1 MVLSGLLFEFT
12 NSEISK
18 ASMTR
23 KKRCRRRGCCRGSTE
38 AVRLRKALGS
48 ASSKAQMLPEHR
60 LQLVVLLLRSWIY
73 LQRQGLHMVTLCI
86 TMLFQRIAKETCKDH
101 KNPLLGAAKRP
112 PEAVGLLEDAPAQ
125 HIVRLNVDI
134 LPLLCLHNAFRDH
147 ERSRRTQNPDQ
158 NSASFMK

>member
-1 MVLSGLLFEFT
+1 MFSRFASKFITVPAPKALATSRIVLSGLLFEFT

-60 LQLVVLLLRSWIY
+60 LQLVVLLLRSWIC
-73 LQRQGLHMVTLCI
+73 LQPQGLHMVTLCYSKE
-86 TMLFQRIAKETCKDH
+86 LPKKHVRIIRIHC
-101 KNPLLGAAKRP
+101 LGLQN
-112 PEAVGLLEDAPAQ
+112 G
-125 HIVRLNVDI
+125 RLK
-134 LPLLCLHNAFRDH
+134 LSGCLKMPQP
-147 ERSRRTQNPDQ
+147 ST
-158 NSASFMK
+158 SLG